1 MTLRWFDKQACRL
14 PEAYWLSFNPLL
26 PEGGQWFICKLG
38 QKIDPCDV
46 ISLGARTLHSFDQ
59 GVSYT
64 SPQLHLA
71 IQSLDAALVAPGR
84 PSLLDFHNEVPN
96 LSGGIHFNSITTS
109 GAPISR
115 CGLRTMP
122 SFACYFA
129 LTLLCSDDL
138 VIRL

>member
-84 PSLLDFHNEVPN
+84 PSLLDFHTEVPN
-96 LSGGIHFNSITTS
+96 LSGGIHFNLYKNVWCTNFPMWFEDD
-109 GAPISR
+109 AQFRMLLRADPI
-115 CGLRTMP
+115 
-122 SFACYFA
+122 
-129 LTLLCSDDL
+129 
-138 VIRL
+138 V